1 MVSRRAA
8 VHLCSGDSA
17 LARHRRTSSSP
28 VKGWHIT
35 PKAGLACVLN
45 AFIKPDSRK
54 HMNKIIEYRTV
65 EAPARELWRL
75 DKEVN
80 NLIAEGYQPY
90 GDPFTTPDGVRQA
103 MIKQQNELPAE
114 ALGNPGFSSAS

>member
-1 MVSRRAA
+1 
-8 VHLCSGDSA
+8 
-17 LARHRRTSSSP
+17 
-28 VKGWHIT
+28 
-35 PKAGLACVLN
+35 
-45 AFIKPDSRK
+45 
-54 HMNKIIEYRTV
+54 MNKIIEYRTV

-114 ALGNPGFSSAS
+114 AVGNPGFSSAS